1 MLIIK
6 ILYVT
11 TVSNTINAFLVPHIK
26 MLQAEGHEVDVACNI
41 VQPLSQE
48 IQYQADCEI
57 FEIPFNRSQLKKD
70 NLKAYKILKEIIN
83 RKNYDIV
90 HTHTPIASAI
100 TRLVCRKK
108 TETKVFYTAHGFH
121 FFKGAPLINWII
133 YFPIEYLL
141 SKYTDELITIN
152 QEDYLRAKRWFHAKS
167 VDFVHGVG
175 LDLKKIDEIE
185 VDNQEKKLDLKIMR
199 DQIILLSVGE
209 LNENKNHELVIEGLK
224 NFNNINFKYLICG
237 EGASRERLQSLIKQ
251 YKLEDKVELL
261 GFRTDILELLKISDY
276 FIFPSKREGLPV
288 SIMEALAC
296 GVPVICSKI
305 RGNSDLVQNNVN
317 GFLFST
323 DDRESF
329 MHVLTKLLLNKYEK
343 NEVESIKE
351 NSIKSVEP
359 YSLENVL
366 NELSEIYSIK

>member
-1 MLIIK
+1 MFELTRKRK
-6 ILYVT
+6 IQILVIVDSLLVAIANLATYYFMRPFLPVAETFVWSMTILSILLYLFYGFIFKVFTRINRYTNLREMIAIFATTTCQTLTT
-11 TVSNTINAFLVPHIK
+11 TVVLFFIDKSFSRI
-26 MLQAEGHEVDVACNI
+26 EVFT
-41 VQPLSQE
+41 
-48 IQYQADCEI
+48 Y
-57 FEIPFNRSQLKKD
+57 
-70 NLKAYKILKEIIN
+70 
-83 RKNYDIV
+83 
-90 HTHTPIASAI
+90 
-100 TRLVCRKK
+100 
-108 TETKVFYTAHGFH
+108 
-121 FFKGAPLINWII
+121 
-133 YFPIEYLL
+133 
-141 SKYTDELITIN
+141 N